1 MSSFEEIV
9 LVVEDEPQILALLV
23 DYLQSQGYRVLA
35 ATCASEA
42 FDLLATK
49 PHLDLLLTDYRLPDE
64 VSGVRIAE
72 AALKLRPDLKV
83 IFISGYPKE
92 ILDTGSEL
100 AKSCPVL
107 PKPFSFDTLHQ
118 QIEQILS

>member
-23 DYLQSQGYRVLA
+23 DYLQGQGYRVIP

-42 FDLLATK
+42 FDVLATK
-49 PHLDLLLTDYRLPDE
+49 PHLDLLLTDYRLPDD

-100 AKSCPVL
+100 AREAPVL
-107 PKPFSFDTLHQ
+107 AKPFSFETLHQ
-118 QIEQILS
+118 QIERLLS